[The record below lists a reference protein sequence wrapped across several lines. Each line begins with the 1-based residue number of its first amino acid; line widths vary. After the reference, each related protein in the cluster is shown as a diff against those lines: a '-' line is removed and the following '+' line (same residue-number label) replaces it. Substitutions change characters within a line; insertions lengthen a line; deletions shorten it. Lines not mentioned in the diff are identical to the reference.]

1 MEKKEFD
8 RLRFVTQM
16 NEMMHIIKTNPLKSQ
31 QDAARTAL
39 HAIQEQYKER
49 FGEYSQ
55 NHIIEA
61 SKSIF
66 VEDAPELDDIVE
78 EVGKIVETEINS
90 RVAKVGKSE
99 VKYKAQYV
107 LEELIKL
114 LQASV

>member
-31 QDAARTAL
+31 QDAAKTAL
-39 HAIQEQYKER
+39 RAIQEQYKER
-49 FGEYSQ
+49 FGEYSP
-55 NHIIEA
+55 NHIVAE
-61 SKSIF
+61 SLTKD
-66 VEDAPELDDIVE
+66 DAPELDAIVE
-78 EVGKIVETEINS
+78 EVGKIVQDEINS

>member
-31 QDAARTAL
+31 QDAARIAL
-39 HAIQEQYKER
+39 QAIQEQYKER

-55 NHIIEA
+55 NHIVAEGIV
-61 SKSIF
+61 KD
-66 VEDAPELDDIVE
+66 DAPELDAIVE
-78 EVGKIVETEINS
+78 EIGKIVETEINS
-90 RVAKVGKSE
+90 RVGKVGKSE